1 MKLTIGRLVI
11 KAAAVA
17 RSLVWS
23 VVRPRTVGTLMMVVN
38 DRGQVMLVEH
48 SYETGVLRLP
58 GGGVKRGE
66 LLAECAR
73 RELREE
79 TSLSVADVDDLE
91 LLGVYSGREGA
102 QSAFLAVFIAPAGSW
117 TGTPTRSAE
126 IDRAEF
132 YDPGNPPD
140 QASPATRARLAE
152 FAAGQRGV
160 SGRWG

>member
-1 MKLTIGRLVI
+1 MKLTLGRLLI
-11 KAAAVA
+11 KMAAVA
-17 RSLVWS
+17 RSLVWA
-23 VVRPRTVGTLMMVVN
+23 VVRPRTVGTLMAVV
-38 DRGQVMLVEH
+38 DERGWVMLVEH

-58 GGGVKRGE
+58 GGGVKRDE

-79 TSLSVADVDDLE
+79 TSLVVGDIEDLE

-117 TGTPTRSAE
+117 TGSPKRSAE
-126 IDRAEF
+126 IDRTEF
-132 YDPGNPPD
+132 FDPADPPA

-152 FAAGQRGV
+152 IAAGRRGV
-160 SGRWG
+160 SGRW

>member
-1 MKLTIGRLVI
+1 MKLTLGRLLI
-11 KAAAVA
+11 RAAAVA
-17 RSLVWS
+17 RSLVWT
-23 VVRPRTVGTLMMVVN
+23 VLRPRTVGTLMLVA
-38 DRGQVMLVEH
+38 DDAGRVMLVEH

-79 TSLSVADVDDLE
+79 TGLVVDDIEALE

-102 QSAFLAVFIAPAGSW
+102 QSAFLAVFVAPAGSW
-117 TGTPTRSAE
+117 KGTPSRSAE
-126 IDRAEF
+126 IDAAEF
-132 YDPGNPPD
+132 YDPANPPPET
-140 QASPATRARLAE
+140 SPATRARLAE
-152 FAAGQRGV
+152 FVAGQRGV